1 MSKTLVEM
9 TAEIIQSQISTKQ
22 MSTEEIKTALND
34 TFQTLKAL
42 QDSESLGTEV
52 EAEETNPVID
62 PKKSIQRNKI
72 ICLECGQEFK
82 MLSPKHLKSHD
93 LTARDYRKKQE
104 NRGGHERFD
113 RSGGKR
119 GNKRFNHDED

>member
-1 MSKTLVEM
+1 MFARNLKLFCLSPDTFFPQENKMSKTLVEM

-82 MLSPKHLKSHD
+82 MLSQAS
-93 LTARDYRKKQE
+93 E
-104 NRGGHERFD
+104 V
-113 RSGGKR
+113 S
-119 GNKRFNHDED
+119 